1 MNPALCVLTMAVG
14 GMLVV
19 GAVLGYVT
27 GWLGTGAAV
36 ALGEGM
42 RVTPQRVGAAEL
54 NIHKL
59 ARRIPLGDFRAP
71 AQGKAMHANP
81 VINQRA
87 ALHHD
92 GAGCQDFE

>member
-36 ALGEGM
+36 ALGVVGM
-42 RVTPQRVGAAEL
+42 VV
-54 NIHKL
+54 
-59 ARRIPLGDFRAP
+59 
-71 AQGKAMHANP
+71 
-81 VINQRA
+81 
-87 ALHHD
+87 D
-92 GAGCQDFE
+92 GAGTLMLVASRRGGAPGRRS